1 MYNNILEDKILFF
14 YWKELVVWIIMNR
27 LRKLIDNEI
36 ITRVKDYSKNS
47 NTLETYYNVGKL
59 LIEAQGGEER
69 AKYGDGLIKE
79 YSNKLKVDLNY
90 SIHNRILWRCRKF
103 YLIFNK
109 NMSTLST
116 QLSWSHYVE
125 LLSLNNIDE
134 INYYID
140 VCINNNL
147 SVRELRERIK
157 IKEYERLDEEAKN
170 KLINKKEISIGDYIK
185 DPIVILDKYKYI
197 WIM

>member
-1 MYNNILEDKILFF
+1 
-14 YWKELVVWIIMNR
+14 MNR

-197 WIM
+197 